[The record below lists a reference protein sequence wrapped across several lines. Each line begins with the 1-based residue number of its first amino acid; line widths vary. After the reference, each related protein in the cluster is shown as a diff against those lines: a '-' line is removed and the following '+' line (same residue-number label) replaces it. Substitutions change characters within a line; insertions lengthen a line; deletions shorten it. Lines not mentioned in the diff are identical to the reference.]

1 MKNLFLL
8 FSLILISCKS
18 EVNQY
23 QTIKKNVQ
31 LKNGKWIEND
41 DYPDQKYV
49 SIGRYKMGEKV
60 GIWKV
65 YLNGKI

>member
-1 MKNLFLL
+1 M
-8 FSLILISCKS
+8 ILVSCKS
-18 EVNQY
+18 DVNQY

-31 LKNGKWIEND
+31 SKTGKWVEKD

-49 SIGRYKMGEKV
+49 SIGKYKSGEKV

-65 YLNGKI
+65 YLNDKIYQ